1 MDILKI
7 IETLQSF
14 SDELV
19 SYKMGGEFS
28 YAVTEAV
35 NLLIEQG
42 ERITDLENKLATV
55 NGGWIPVS
63 LGFLPERGQEIIA
76 CSGGVLKP
84 TVFSYNFWSKEFDS
98 FKHITHWMPM
108 PALPKGVQ
116 ECSR

>member
-14 SDELV
+14 SEELV
-19 SYKMGGEFS
+19 AYKMGGEFS
-28 YAVTEAV
+28 CAVTEAV
-35 NLLIEQG
+35 ERLIEQG
-42 ERITDLENKLATV
+42 EHIADLENKLATV

-63 LGFLPERGQEIIA
+63 LGFLPERGAEIIA

-84 TVFSYNFWSKEFDS
+84 TVFAYHFWSKEFDS

-108 PALPKGVQ
+108 PELPKEVH